1 MQFTPINL
9 VVAGVTHTFKPYD
22 RGTNGAFVYRKEGVT
37 LQAPRLVLNGE
48 TNDNASDKYL
58 VQNNAP
64 RVAPKEEGC
73 CGVETALGTDLVKT
87 ELRFLAT
94 TSEADRKL
102 SIDLHIAALQEIR
115 ETIADREKIYS

>member
-1 MQFTPINL
+1 MQFSPINL
-9 VVAGVTHTFKPYD
+9 VVNSVNHTYKPYD
-22 RGTNGAFVYRKEGVT
+22 RGTNGAFVYRKDGVT
-37 LQAPRLVLNGE
+37 LQAPRLVLNAE

-58 VQNNAP
+58 VQNNTP
-64 RVAPKEEGC
+64 RVAPPSGSVL
-73 CGVETALGTDLVKT
+73 VETLLGTDLVKT

-102 SIDLHIAALQEIR
+102 EIDLHIAALQEVR

>member
-9 VVAGVTHTFKPYD
+9 VVSGVTHTFKPYD
-22 RGTNGAFVYRKEGVT
+22 RGANGAFVYRKDGVT
-37 LQAPRLVLNGE
+37 LQAPRLVLNSE

-58 VQNNAP
+58 VQGNTP

-73 CGVETALGTDLVKT
+73 CGVETALGADLVKT